1 MNPLTWIALGVIAWA
16 LAYGAL
22 RRGLLSLTLSVAIVA
37 VYLLEV
43 ASVEFVPGQ
52 MPVAQELAWTHLPGV
67 YVSPPW
73 TFVTTIFVHAGLTHL
88 FFNLLGFLLI
98 TPLLE
103 ERIGTLRWA
112 LVFFLGAFFGQI
124 LFFVARLAMGT
135 ADFVLLGASGGL
147 MAVLG
152 AFARLYPRE
161 RFTLFLPLP
170 GVPTIPAIWFAIGF
184 LLLSFVFVGTGGG
197 GVAHEAH
204 IGGLA
209 FGFAAIP
216 LIMKVPAR
224 RAAKVEPLD
233 LAALGGLATTRELRE
248 ILDELRAADVTDVR
262 TAWLEKFAAKAAC
275 PKCSGPLRYRRGT
288 LSSACGWRLRP

>member
-1 MNPLTWIALGVIAWA
+1 MNPLSWVAIGVIVWA
-16 LAYGAL
+16 VAFGAL

-43 ASVEFVPGQ
+43 ASAQFVRGEV
-52 MPVAQELAWTHLPGV
+52 PVALELAWTYRPGL
-67 YVSPPW
+67 YVSPSW
-73 TFVTTIFVHAGLTHL
+73 TFVTTIFVHAGFTHL
-88 FFNLLGFLLI
+88 LFNLLGFLLI

-112 LVFFLGAFFGQI
+112 LVFFLGASFGQL
-124 LFFVARLAMGT
+124 LFFVSRLAFGG
-135 ADFVLLGASGGL
+135 ADFVLVGASGGL

-170 GVPTIPAIWFAIGF
+170 GLPTIPAIWFAIGF
-184 LLLSFVFVGTGGG
+184 LLLSFALVGTGGG

-209 FGFAAIP
+209 FGFAAVP
-216 LIMKVPAR
+216 LIMRIPAR

-233 LAALGGLATTRELRE
+233 LVPLEGLATTRELRQ
-248 ILDELRAADVTDVR
+248 ILDELRAADVAEVR
-262 TAWLEKFAAKAAC
+262 DAWLEKFAAKAAC
-275 PKCSGPLRYRRGT
+275 PTCAGPLRHRRRT
-288 LSSACGWRLRP
+288 LSSTCGWRLRP

>member
-1 MNPLTWIALGVIAWA
+1 MNPLSWVAIGVIAWA
-16 LAYGAL
+16 VAFGAL
-22 RRGLLSLTLSVAIVA
+22 RRGILSLTLSVAIVA

-43 ASVEFVPGQ
+43 ASVQFVRGEI
-52 MPVAQELAWTHLPGV
+52 PVVQELAWTYIPGV

-112 LVFFLGAFFGQI
+112 LVFFLGAFVGQL
-124 LFFVARLAMGT
+124 LFFVSRLALGN

-161 RFTLFLPLP
+161 RFSLFLPLP
-170 GVPTIPAIWFAIGF
+170 GLPTIPAIWFAIGF
-184 LLLSFVFVGTGGG
+184 LLLSFALVGTGGG

-216 LIMKVPAR
+216 LIMRVPAR
-224 RAAKVEPLD
+224 RAAKTEPLD
-233 LAALGGLATTRELRE
+233 LVSLEGLATTRELRQ
-248 ILDELRAADVTDVR
+248 ILDELRAADVPDVQR
-262 TAWLEKFAAKAAC
+262 AWMEKFAAKAAC
-275 PKCSGPLRYRRGT
+275 PKCAGPLRYRRGT

>member
-1 MNPLTWIALGVIAWA
+1 VNPLTWIALGLIAWA
-16 LAYGAL
+16 LAFGAL
-22 RRGLLSLTLSVAIVA
+22 RRGLLSLTLSVAIVG
-37 VYLLEV
+37 VFLLQVVSVQFVRGEV
-43 ASVEFVPGQ
+43 
-52 MPVAQELAWTHLPGV
+52 PVAPELAWTYLPGQ

-73 TFVTTIFVHAGLTHL
+73 TFATTIFVHAGLTHL

-112 LVFFLGAFFGQI
+112 LVFFLGAYFGQVV
-124 LFFVARLAMGT
+124 FFVSRLAVGP
-135 ADFVLLGASGGL
+135 ADFVLVGASGGL

-170 GVPTIPAIWFAIGF
+170 GLPTIPAIWFAIGF
-184 LLLSFVFVGTGGG
+184 LLLSFAFLGLGGG

-209 FGFAAIP
+209 FGFVAVP
-216 LIMKVPAR
+216 LIMRVPAR
-224 RAAKVEPLD
+224 RAAKVEPID
-233 LAALGGLATTRELRE
+233 LASLEPLATTRELRQ
-248 ILDELRAADVTDVR
+248 ILDELRAADVADVR
-262 TAWLEKFAAKAAC
+262 AAWLEKFAAKAAC
-275 PKCSGPLRYRRGT
+275 PSCGGPVRLRRVT
-288 LSSACGWRLRP
+288 LSSTCGWRLRP